1 MIEIASLNCHL
12 YLLDQHSELG
22 SWRLVLR
29 RAGCLVE
36 RILLLCGW
44 LLRWGLL
51 RDYLLYNGRTDVVNT
66 GQTST
71 LVVEETSRIT
81 DSRTLQVNWSQVND
95 HNSHSDTPHV
105 KNIPN
110 TWSGHSCSVTSCN
123 PLNLFTVWYSGTW
136 HFYSD
141 SWVLSAQENT
151 SFPGL

>member
-1 MIEIASLNCHL
+1 MIEIASLNRHL
-12 YLLDQHSELG
+12 YLLHQHSELG
-22 SWRLVLR
+22 GWRLVLW

-81 DSRTLQVNWSQVND
+81 DSRTLQVKWSQFND
-95 HNSHSDTPHV
+95 HNPYSDPPHV
-105 KNIPN
+105 KDILNN
-110 TWSGHSCSVTSCN
+110 WSGHSYSVTSYN
-123 PLNLFTVWYSGTW
+123 PLNLFTVWYSGTK
-136 HFYSD
+136 HFYSE
-141 SWVLSAQENT
+141 SWVLSAQKT
-151 SFPGL
+151 LSFPGP